1 MQCPFDPDQ
10 THHFPSAVLPR
21 LAMRPVRQLH
31 CPWSETGS
39 TPVQA
44 AISSP
49 DRPTAGCRLLSCQSW
64 FESTSGGIEC
74 QHVAVSGIDAVCN
87 AVICGV
93 ETRLLLQNAGLADV
107 VIATV

>member
-1 MQCPFDPDQ
+1 MP
-10 THHFPSAVLPR
+10 AVKLSIV
-21 LAMRPVRQLH
+21 VRIH
-31 CPWSETGS
+31 
-39 TPVQA
+39 V
-44 AISSP
+44 
-49 DRPTAGCRLLSCQSW
+49 
-64 FESTSGGIEC
+64 GGIEC